1 LVRLTNLLLLL
12 AVLFGAVWLDAILV
26 VFLGGLP
33 SAGTF
38 HSVADIVL
46 KDIVPHALVSYVAV
60 AVAGAI
66 LSYFVNSAVPL
77 MWCFVLGFIC
87 LVAKLL
93 LFYSSS
99 VGWILVNTLLSLGL
113 LVAPVASGYWVK
125 RITRSDRR
133 SR

>member
-1 LVRLTNLLLLL
+1 MRLTNLVLLL
-12 AVLFGAVWLDAILV
+12 AVLFGAVWLNAILV

-33 SAGTF
+33 AAGTY
-38 HSVADIVL
+38 HSISAIL
-46 KDIVPHALVSYVAV
+46 FKDIIPHALVSYVAV
-60 AVAGAI
+60 GVAGAV

-77 MWCFVLGFIC
+77 LWCLVLGFIC
-87 LVAKLL
+87 VVAKLM

-99 VGWILVNTLLSLGL
+99 VGWIVLNTLLSLGL

-125 RITRSDRR
+125 RVTRGNRQ